1 MKGQWFLGEA
11 LNISGDYTFGKIIK
25 HHQFQCWAIIQ
36 SQKYVIEYKYSWGVK
51 LIASWK
57 LDIQKEVEQC
67 LTLCRTQGIL
77 MTSQKCQH
85 VLLFC
90 VRCLLQYYRMQSFL
104 EGWTSFKF
112 SEVDGQV
119 KQTAPAQTLCTPI
132 AKGQNFLL
140 SWDVFSTKRWQ
151 QSKEI
156 LYTQMFSFWNN
167 KS

>member
-1 MKGQWFLGEA
+1 MNEIKWKANDFWGRPWTFLGTTLLA
-11 LNISGDYTFGKIIK
+11 KWLNIVSFNVE
-25 HHQFQCWAIIQ
+25 Q
-36 SQKYVIEYKYSWGVK
+36 SFKVKQKYVIEYKCSWGEK
-51 LIASWK
+51 LIASCK
-57 LDIQKEVEQC
+57 LDIKKEPEQC

-90 VRCLLQYYRMQSFL
+90 VRCLLQYYRMRSFL

-140 SWDVFSTKRWQ
+140 SWDVFSSKR
-151 QSKEI
+151 
-156 LYTQMFSFWNN
+156 
-167 KS
+167 

>member
-1 MKGQWFLGEA
+1 M
-11 LNISGDYTFGKIIK
+11 IT
-25 HHQFQCWAIIQ
+25 
-36 SQKYVIEYKYSWGVK
+36 
-51 LIASWK
+51 SWK
-57 LDIQKEVEQC
+57 LDIKKELEQC

-85 VLLFC
+85 ILLFC
-90 VRCLLQYYRMQSFL
+90 LRCLLQYYRMQSFL

-140 SWDVFSTKRWQ
+140 SWDVFS
-151 QSKEI
+151 SKNNNNQKKHCTYKCFLFETIEANTVDLHCNAAAIFHSLEI
-156 LYTQMFSFWNN
+156 NCLCRKAVDDTGYHYG
-167 KS
+167 KPCL